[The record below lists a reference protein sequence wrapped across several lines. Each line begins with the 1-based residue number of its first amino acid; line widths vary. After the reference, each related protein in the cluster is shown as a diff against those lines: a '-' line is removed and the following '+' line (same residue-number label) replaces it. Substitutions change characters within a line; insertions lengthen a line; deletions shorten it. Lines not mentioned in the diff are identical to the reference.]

1 MINRYRFK
9 SDLAPRFIKK
19 KGFSMSRVKIALVG
33 KAGSGK
39 DTVAN
44 ILKEQYDIEAMAL
57 VDPIYKMANDLFKMQ
72 GKDRQL
78 LRDIGKSLRA
88 IDDYV
93 FIKYLVDRV
102 NNTSKDVIV
111 TDVRLLKEYNRL
123 RNEGFKFIILE
134 TDDENRYNRI
144 KLRDSI
150 IEYTMYDKI
159 NLENDPTELGVLLVS
174 EQIKSNEDNYRI
186 INNNGDMDSLHKQVI
201 DIYNEFKGENK

>member
-1 MINRYRFK
+1 MT
-9 SDLAPRFIKK
+9 
-19 KGFSMSRVKIALVG
+19 RVKIALVG

-39 DTVAN
+39 DTVAS

-57 VDPIYKMANDLFKMQ
+57 VDPIYTIANNLFKMQ

-78 LRDIGKSLRA
+78 LRGIGKSLRA

-93 FIKYLVDRV
+93 FIKYLVNRV
-102 NNTSKDVIV
+102 NDTSKDVIV

-174 EQIKSNEDNYRI
+174 EQIKSNEDEYGI

-201 DIYNEFKGENK
+201 DIYNKFKGENKWNYTR

>member
-1 MINRYRFK
+1 
-9 SDLAPRFIKK
+9 
-19 KGFSMSRVKIALVG
+19 MSRVKIALVG

-57 VDPIYKMANDLFKMQ
+57 VDPIYKIANDLFKMQ

-102 NNTSKDVIV
+102 NHTSKDVIV

-150 IEYTMYDKI
+150 IEYIMYDKI

-174 EQIKSNEDNYRI
+174 EQIKSNEDKYGI
-186 INNNGDMDSLHKQVI
+186 INNNGDMDSLRKQVI
-201 DIYNEFKGENK
+201 EIYQEFKGESKWSYMK

>member
-1 MINRYRFK
+1 MT
-9 SDLAPRFIKK
+9 
-19 KGFSMSRVKIALVG
+19 RVKIALVG

-39 DTVAN
+39 DTVAS

-57 VDPIYKMANDLFKMQ
+57 VDPIYTIANNLFKMQ

-102 NNTSKDVIV
+102 NGTSKDVIV

-174 EQIKSNEDNYRI
+174 EQIKSNEDEYGI
-186 INNNGDMDSLHKQVI
+186 INNNGDMDSLRKQVI
-201 DIYNEFKGENK
+201 DIYNKFKGEGKWSYMK

>member
-1 MINRYRFK
+1 MT
-9 SDLAPRFIKK
+9 
-19 KGFSMSRVKIALVG
+19 RVKIALVG

-39 DTVAN
+39 DTVAS

-57 VDPIYKMANDLFKMQ
+57 VDPIYTIANNLFKMQ

-102 NNTSKDVIV
+102 NGTSKDVIV

-174 EQIKSNEDNYRI
+174 EQIKSNEDEYGI
-186 INNNGDMDSLHKQVI
+186 INNNGDMDSLRKQVI
-201 DIYNEFKGENK
+201 DIYNKFKGEGK

>member
-1 MINRYRFK
+1 
-9 SDLAPRFIKK
+9 
-19 KGFSMSRVKIALVG
+19 MSRVKIALVG

-57 VDPIYKMANDLFKMQ
+57 SDPIYKIANNLFKMQ

-88 IDDYV
+88 IDDYI
-93 FIKYLVDRV
+93 FIKYLIDRV
-102 NNTSKDVIV
+102 DNTSKDIII

-123 RNEGFKFIILE
+123 RNEGFKFILLE
-134 TDDENRYNRI
+134 TDDANRYDRI
-144 KLRDSI
+144 KLRDNI

-159 NLENDPTELGVLLVS
+159 NLENDPTELEVDLIPK
-174 EQIKSNEDNYRI
+174 QIKSNKDEYKI
-186 INNNGDMDSLHKQVI
+186 INNNGDVDSLRKQVI
-201 DIYNEFKGENK
+201 DIYQEFKGENK